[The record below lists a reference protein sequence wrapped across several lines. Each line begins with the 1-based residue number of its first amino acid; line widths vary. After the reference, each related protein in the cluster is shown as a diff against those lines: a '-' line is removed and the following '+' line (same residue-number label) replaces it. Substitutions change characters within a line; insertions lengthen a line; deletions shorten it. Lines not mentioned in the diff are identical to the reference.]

1 MSKKERE
8 ICEFI
13 VEFKKYFLL
22 LFYSTKW
29 RTISERPGLKTDM
42 DSKRPRP
49 ETCFSK
55 VPKMDQFIDKRQ
67 CYTNYFEQFVNSLII
82 HYLRERIKLSS
93 SFHKS
98 VSRPLIPLIFY
109 ASTFKQANRRKKR
122 KHLPFTHKIT
132 YVSLLC
138 FFLKYS
144 SIFDLS
150 LRSLPSLKKNSSSV
164 ETLWSQLRL
173 CLCLIKA
180 NNLVMMTSIGSE
192 SETFISAAIEPRWM
206 NVSVC

>member
-1 MSKKERE
+1 M
-8 ICEFI
+8 
-13 VEFKKYFLL
+13 EFKKYFLL

-55 VPKMDQFIDKRQ
+55 VPKMDQLIDNRQ

-93 SFHKS
+93 SFYKS

-109 ASTFKQANRRKKR
+109 ASTFKQANRRKK
-122 KHLPFTHKIT
+122 KEAFTFH
-132 YVSLLC
+132 
-138 FFLKYS
+138 
-144 SIFDLS
+144 
-150 LRSLPSLKKNSSSV
+150 
-164 ETLWSQLRL
+164 SQNNLRL
-173 CLCLIKA
+173 F
-180 NNLVMMTSIGSE
+180 VMFFS
-192 SETFISAAIEPRWM
+192 
-206 NVSVC
+206 